1 MAEFQT
7 LAEANKNP
15 ELDNA
20 KPLKEF
26 LKEVLIV
33 ESFDLIEVGEN
44 QDAVIKTDRG
54 LFSSFSKDIIDQL
67 GKLNTGFEAGKKA
80 KLRPVQEKNYHKF
93 EDVE

>member
-1 MAEFQT
+1 MGEEFQT

-15 ELDNA
+15 ELENS

-26 LKEVLIV
+26 INEILII

-44 QDAVIKTDRG
+44 KIKTDRG
-54 LFSSFSKDIIDQL
+54 QVSSFSKVIIDQL
-67 GKLNTGFEAGKKA
+67 GKLKPGFDEGKKV
-80 KLRPVQEKNYHKF
+80 KVKPVQEKQYHKF

>member
-26 LKEVLIV
+26 LKEILIV

-44 QDAVIKTDRG
+44 KCAVIKTDRG
-54 LFSSFSKDIIDQL
+54 LVSSFSKVIIDQL
-67 GKLNTGFEAGKKA
+67 GKLSAGFETGKKA
-80 KLRPVQEKNYHKF
+80 KLRPVQEKNYHNF

>member
-44 QDAVIKTDRG
+44 QCAVIKTDRG
-54 LFSSFSKDIIDQL
+54 LVSSFSKVIIDQL